1 MMNMSGRQE
10 NNEFSVILITLDCVG
25 SKVLVENLAFL
36 PHISELKNKGVFF
49 ENAFSV
55 GPSTVFS
62 FPAIIGGIFPYHFGF
77 RFPRG
82 VETID
87 TVLKEH
93 GYNTALINEANA
105 LLTPFFGYGKN
116 IDYQNHFLSL
126 SHAAV
131 DRRLEDTF
139 LKGRDEQKAKQHLK
153 QRYLI
158 NKLYQNLDIK
168 WIRAIGRYLFGL
180 GRFIKLYL
188 TRNTE
193 NFDERMK
200 LHNEFRHEILSFIA
214 ERFCSPQ
221 FLWIHSMSNHL
232 PYLPRGDRETLNT
245 REIDYLNYRALSRL
259 GINSSFADKLKI
271 LYLEALKRNDELIGD
286 IISALRMNALLDNSI
301 LVITADHGEEFVEE
315 GYFGHEPES
324 SSDSSLHVPLL
335 FYSPSL
341 FKNKSI
347 SAPVSTIDILPTIS
361 DLLGLKIP
369 ASNRGIS
376 LKGMLLE
383 MSEDSKEEGK
393 LWQRPIF
400 SEAWDREGLLDRN
413 PGTESKR
420 RIFTVRQEQFKLKV
434 VQKQKN
440 ENIITEKL
448 DLVNWIN
455 NEKLDINSNGLILE
469 QFNHLL
475 HNHINNEGLF
485 ARRIRTE
492 AERQQITKALSKIR
506 NKV

>member
-10 NNEFSVILITLDCVG
+10 NNEFSVILITLDCIG
-25 SKVLVENLAFL
+25 SKVLVENLASL

-62 FPAIIGGIFPYHFGF
+62 FPAIISGIFPYHFGF

-116 IDYQNHFLSL
+116 IDYQNHFLNL
-126 SHAAV
+126 SHVAIQ
-131 DRRLEDTF
+131 RKLESMF
-139 LKGRDEQKAKQHLK
+139 LTGVGEQKAKQHLK
-153 QRYLI
+153 QRHLI
-158 NKLYQNLDIK
+158 NKLDKNLDIE
-168 WIRAIGRYLFGL
+168 WIRAIGRYLFSL
-180 GRFIKLYL
+180 GRFIKFYL

-232 PYLPRGDRETLNT
+232 PYLPREDRETLNT

-259 GINSSFADKLKI
+259 VINSSFTDKLKI
-271 LYLEALKRNDELIGD
+271 LYLEALKRTDELIGD
-286 IISALRMNALLDNSI
+286 IINALRKNGLLDYSI
-301 LVITADHGEEFVEE
+301 IAITSDHGEEFD
-315 GYFGHEPES
+315 GGGSFQHDPES
-324 SSDSSLHVPLL
+324 SSDTLLHVPLL
-335 FYSPSL
+335 FYSPNL
-341 FKNKSI
+341 FGSSNI
-347 SAPVSTIDILPTIS
+347 SVPVSTIDILPTIC
-361 DLLGLKIP
+361 DLLNIKIP
-369 ASNRGIS
+369 QSNRGIS
-376 LKGMLLE
+376 LKSLLSQISGE
-383 MSEDSKEEGK
+383 SKEERSF
-393 LWQRPIF
+393 LQRPLF
-400 SEAWDREGLLDRN
+400 SEAWDREGLLDRK

-434 VQKQKN
+434 VQKQEN

-448 DLVNWIN
+448 DLVNWVN

-475 HNHINNEGLF
+475 HNHINNEGIF

>member
-1 MMNMSGRQE
+1 MNMSRRQE
-10 NNEFSVILITLDCVG
+10 NNEFNVILITLDCIG
-25 SKVLVENLAFL
+25 SKVLVENLASL

-77 RFPRG
+77 RFPGG

-105 LLTPFFGYGKN
+105 LLTSYFGYGKY
-116 IDYQNHFLSL
+116 IDYQKHFLSL
-126 SHAAV
+126 SHAAIQ
-131 DRRLEDTF
+131 RKLESTF
-139 LKGRDEQKAKQHLK
+139 LTGVGEQKAKQHLK

-158 NKLYQNLDIK
+158 HKLDNNLDIE

-221 FLWIHSMSNHL
+221 FLWIHSMSNYL

-259 GINSSFADKLKI
+259 VNSSFTDKLKI
-271 LYLEALKRNDELIGD
+271 LHLEALKRNDELIGD
-286 IISALRMNALLDNSI
+286 IINALRMNALLDNSI

-315 GYFGHEPES
+315 GHFGHEPES
-324 SSDSSLHVPLL
+324 SSDSLLHVPLL
-335 FYSPSL
+335 FYSPKL
-341 FKNKSI
+341 FGSSNI
-347 SAPVSTIDILPTIS
+347 SVPVSTIDILPTIC
-361 DLLGLKIP
+361 DLLNIKIP
-369 ASNRGIS
+369 QSNRGIS
-376 LKGMLLE
+376 LKSLLSQISGE
-383 MSEDSKEEGK
+383 PKEERNF
-393 LWQRPIF
+393 LQRPLF
-400 SEAWDREGLLDRN
+400 SEAWDREGLLDRK

-434 VQKQKN
+434 VQKQEN

-448 DLVNWIN
+448 DLVNWVN

-475 HNHINNEGLF
+475 HNHINNEGIF